1 MKSYM
6 KVSHVQG
13 RKHAAV
19 FVRSASLKLLT
30 VIKRFT
36 HGCGSLTVWGG
47 FAASGTAQL
56 AVTGSKIY
64 HSTIFFKILKCSVQP
79 SVHATS
85 KGLQI

>member
-64 HSTIFFKILKCSVQP
+64 HSTIFLKF
-79 SVHATS
+79 
-85 KGLQI
+85 

>member
-1 MKSYM
+1 MKSDM

-47 FAASGTAQL
+47 FATSGTGQL
-56 AVTGSKIY
+56 AVTESKIH
-64 HSTIFFKILKCSVQP
+64 HSTNFYFFFKF
-79 SVHATS
+79 
-85 KGLQI
+85 